1 MIRRPPRSTRTD
13 TLLPYTTLFRSAET
27 TGAIHGERGRAI
39 SSRPRL
45 ADDDWPRLGRR
56 MTEVAEAVAARGLD
70 LVYHHHMGTV
80 VESAGDIHALMAA
93 SGPAV
98 KLLLDTGH
106 ATFAGDD
113 PVALARRYRERPG
126 HVPCKDQL

>member
-1 MIRRPPRSTRTD
+1 
-13 TLLPYTTLFRSAET
+13 
-27 TGAIHGERGRAI
+27 
-39 SSRPRL
+39 
-45 ADDDWPRLGRR
+45 
-56 MTEVAEAVAARGLD
+56 MTEVAQAVAARGLD

-106 ATFAGDD
+106 ATFAGAD
-113 PVALARRYRERPG
+113 PVALARRYRERIG
-126 HVPCKDQL
+126 HVHCKDLRAPVLQRARAEDWSFIDTVAEGVFPLPGDGSEDFHGVRCELPGY